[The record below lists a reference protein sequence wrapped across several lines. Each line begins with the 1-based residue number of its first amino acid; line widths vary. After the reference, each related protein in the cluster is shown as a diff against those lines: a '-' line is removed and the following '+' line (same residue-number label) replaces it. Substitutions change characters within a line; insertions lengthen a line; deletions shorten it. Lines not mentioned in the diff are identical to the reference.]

1 MDAMSKY
8 SLEAEKYR
16 GAYSMYPEPSRG
28 YLDSTLSKAYMYMEQ
43 QSPRTYPMDISKMYS
58 EASAAAAAGAA
69 PSSASPRSAADS
81 PDLNARGGTGPTDG
95 ASSASSASTA
105 SPGALPPYYP
115 PGAGLLPVP
124 QYPQHYPSS
133 AQSSGEF
140 RRPLTVIFWPD
151 SL

>member
-16 GAYSMYPEPSRG
+16 GAYGMYPEPSRG

-43 QSPRTYPMDISKMYS
+43 QSPRAYPMDISKMYS

-69 PSSASPRSAADS
+69 PSNSPRSAADS
-81 PDLNARGGTGPTDG
+81 PELTPRGVNADGG
-95 ASSASSASTA
+95 SSASSASTA
-105 SPGALPPYYP
+105 SPGALPAYYST
-115 PGAGLLPVP
+115 GAGLLPVP
-124 QYPQHYPSS
+124 QYGQHYPTT